1 MNNKTL
7 EAASVQVKKPFSNR
21 KRKTGELSFF
31 QFVKKNNALYIM
43 LIPVF
48 IYFITFKYVPLLG
61 SVIAF
66 KDYNIF
72 DGFLKS
78 KWVGFQ
84 WFKLMYTNPEYA
96 RLIKNTLLISLYQ
109 IVFSFP
115 APIILACLLNEVR
128 NMGFK
133 RWVQTVLY
141 LPHFLSWTLVYGL
154 AYMMLSVQSGL
165 VNGMIEGLGGHAF
178 DFLQS
183 PSAFRSVVVSAGIW
197 KEMGW
202 STIIFLA
209 ALSGINPSLYEAAKI
224 DGAGRWKQFQNV
236 TFPGILPAITILLL
250 LKIGNVMDVGFE
262 QVYIFLS
269 PITYEVGEI
278 LDTYA
283 YRLGIMN
290 GQFSMTTAIGLFKSV
305 IGFVLLVGANK
316 ISKSTTGESLY

>member
-1 MNNKTL
+1 MNKETIGV
-7 EAASVQVKKPFSNR
+7 ASVQSIKSTVASG
-21 KRKTGELSFF
+21 KRSGELSFIG
-31 QFVKKNNALYIM
+31 FVRKNSALYIM

-72 DGFLKS
+72 EGFLKS

-84 WFKLMYTNPEYA
+84 WFELMYSNPQYI

-115 APIILACLLNEVR
+115 APIILACLLNEIR
-128 NMGFK
+128 NMAFK
-133 RWVQTVLY
+133 RSVQTVLY

-154 AYMMLSVQSGL
+154 AYMMLSEQSGL
-165 VNGMIEGLGGHAF
+165 VNDMFKGVGLPTF

-209 ALSGINPSLYEAAKI
+209 ALSGISPSLYEAAKM
-224 DGAGRWKQFQNV
+224 DGAGRWKQFQYV
-236 TFPGILPAITILLL
+236 TFPGLLPAITILLL

-269 PITYEVGEI
+269 PITFEVGEI

-290 GQFSMTTAIGLFKSV
+290 GQFSITTAIGLFKSV

>member
-1 MNNKTL
+1 MKSSQLQAPPMQPQSGAIKGN
-7 EAASVQVKKPFSNR
+7 
-21 KRKTGELSFF
+21 KTGEMSFLR
-31 QFVKKNNALYIM
+31 FVKRNRALYIM
-43 LIPVF
+43 LFPI
-48 IYFITFKYVPLLG
+48 IAYFLTFKYLPLFG

-72 DGFLKS
+72 QGFIDS

-84 WFKLMYTNPEYA
+84 WFKVIFTNPEYVK
-96 RLIKNTLLISLYQ
+96 LIRNTLVISFYQ

-128 NMGFK
+128 RMAFK
-133 RWVQTVLY
+133 RVVQTVLY
-141 LPHFLSWTLVYGL
+141 LPHFLSWALVYGL
-154 AYMMLSVQSGL
+154 AYMMLSQQSGL
-165 VNGMIEGLGGHAF
+165 VNHLLEMLDLPAVN
-178 DFLQS
+178 FLQS
-183 PSAFRSVVVSAGIW
+183 AGSFRAVVVSAGIW

-224 DGAGRWKQFQNV
+224 DGAGRWKQFQYV
-236 TFPGILPAITILLL
+236 TFPGLLPSVIILLL

-262 QVYIFLS
+262 QIYIFLS
-269 PITYEVGEI
+269 PLTYEVGEV
-278 LDTYA
+278 LDTYS

-305 IGFVLLVGANK
+305 IGFILLVGANK
-316 ISKSTTGESLY
+316 LSKSTTGEGLY

>member
-1 MNNKTL
+1 MNN
-7 EAASVQVKKPFSNR
+7 EIIEVASVQVTKPAATKRNR
-21 KRKTGELSFF
+21 SGELSFLG
-31 QFVKKNNALYIM
+31 FVKKNNALYIM

-61 SVIAF
+61 SIIAF

-84 WFKLMYTNPEYA
+84 WFELMYTNPQYA

-128 NMGFK
+128 NMAFK
-133 RWVQTVLY
+133 RSVQTVLY
-141 LPHFLSWTLVYGL
+141 LPHFLSWALVYGL
-154 AYMMLSVQSGL
+154 AYMMLSEQSGL
-165 VNGMIEGLGGHAF
+165 VNDMFKGMDLPTF

-183 PSAFRSVVVSAGIW
+183 PSAFRSVVVSAGMW

-209 ALSGINPSLYEAAKI
+209 ALSGISPSLYEAAKI
-224 DGAGRWKQFQNV
+224 DGAGRWKQFQYV
-236 TFPGILPAITILLL
+236 TFPGLLPAITILLL

-290 GQFSMTTAIGLFKSV
+290 GQFSVTTAIGLFKSV

>member
-1 MNNKTL
+1 
-7 EAASVQVKKPFSNR
+7 
-21 KRKTGELSFF
+21 
-31 QFVKKNNALYIM
+31 M

-61 SVIAF
+61 SIIAF

-84 WFKLMYTNPEYA
+84 WFELMYTNPQYA

-128 NMGFK
+128 NMAFK
-133 RWVQTVLY
+133 RSVQTVLY
-141 LPHFLSWTLVYGL
+141 LPHFLSWALVYGL
-154 AYMMLSVQSGL
+154 AYMMLSEQSGL
-165 VNGMIEGLGGHAF
+165 VNDMLKGLGLPTM

-183 PSAFRSVVVSAGIW
+183 PSAFRTVVVSAGMW

-209 ALSGINPSLYEAAKI
+209 ALSGISPSLYEAAKI
-224 DGAGRWKQFQNV
+224 DGAGRWKQFQYV
-236 TFPGILPAITILLL
+236 TFPGLLPAITILLL

>member
-1 MNNKTL
+1 MNNETIDV
-7 EAASVQVKKPFSNR
+7 ASVQVTKPAAAKKNR
-21 KRKTGELSFF
+21 SGELSFF

-61 SVIAF
+61 SIIAF

-72 DGFLKS
+72 DGFFKS

-84 WFKLMYTNPEYA
+84 WFELMYTNPQYA

-115 APIILACLLNEVR
+115 APIVLACLLNEVR
-128 NMGFK
+128 NMAFK
-133 RWVQTVLY
+133 RSVQTVLY
-141 LPHFLSWTLVYGL
+141 LPHFLSWALVYGL
-154 AYMMLSVQSGL
+154 AYMMLSQQSGL
-165 VNGMIEGLGGHAF
+165 VNEMFKGLGLSPF

-209 ALSGINPSLYEAAKI
+209 ALSGISPSLYEAAKI
-224 DGAGRWKQFQNV
+224 DGAGRWKQFQYV
-236 TFPGILPAITILLL
+236 TFPGLLPAITILLL

-290 GQFSMTTAIGLFKSV
+290 GQFSVTTAIGLFKSV
-305 IGFVLLVGANK
+305 IGFVLLVSANQ

>member
-1 MNNKTL
+1 MKNETI
-7 EAASVQVKKPFSNR
+7 EAASVQRMQPSASARKKS
-21 KRKTGELSFF
+21 GELSFF
-31 QFVKKNNALYIM
+31 GFVKKNNALYIM

-61 SVIAF
+61 SIIAF

-72 DGFLKS
+72 DGFIKS
-78 KWVGFQ
+78 EWVGFQ
-84 WFKLMYTNPEYA
+84 WFELMYTNPQYA

-109 IVFSFP
+109 ILFSFP

-128 NMGFK
+128 HMVFK
-133 RWVQTVLY
+133 RSVQTVLY

-154 AYMMLSVQSGL
+154 AYMMLSEQSGL
-165 VNGMIEGLGGHAF
+165 INEMFKGLGLPTF

-183 PSAFRSVVVSAGIW
+183 PSAFRSVVVSAGMW

-209 ALSGINPSLYEAAKI
+209 ALSGISPSLYEAAKI
-224 DGAGRWKQFQNV
+224 DGAGRWKQFQYV
-236 TFPGILPAITILLL
+236 TFPGLLPAITILLL

-305 IGFVLLVGANK
+305 IGFVLLVSANQ
-316 ISKSTTGESLY
+316 ISRSTTGESLY